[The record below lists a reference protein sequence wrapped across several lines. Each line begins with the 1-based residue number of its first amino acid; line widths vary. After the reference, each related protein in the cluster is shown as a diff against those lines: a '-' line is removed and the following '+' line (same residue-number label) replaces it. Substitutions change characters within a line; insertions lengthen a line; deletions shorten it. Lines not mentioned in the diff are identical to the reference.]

1 MKYPTNSKFKNT
13 PVLDD
18 EDDGDAIPSNIRENY
33 LGYSKRQMPI
43 TSFSFSIDEP
53 ILGPKYY
60 RQVVEELQN
69 LGENDE
75 VQIRINSPGG
85 QLDGL
90 VTLVEAIRMT
100 DADVLAIITGRCHSA
115 ASMLALSCPNVAVT
129 PNANMMIHYVSFGS
143 VGKAADIVGHV
154 QHTTKYA
161 EMIFRRCY
169 RNFLTETEM
178 QEVIAGKEIW
188 LLAEEIEQRLEKRQ
202 ALNIAEMESLSEAQ
216 AKSEVLTAG
225 ELAEEE
231 SIQVPIQRK
240 SRKT

>member
-1 MKYPTNSKFKNT
+1 MKYQSLKNT
-13 PVLDD
+13 TPLLNDDD
-18 EDDGDAIPSNIRENY
+18 EDAIPSNIRENY
-33 LGYSKRQMPI
+33 LGYSKRQMPV

-53 ILGPKYY
+53 IIGPKYY

-169 RNFLTETEM
+169 KNFLTEAEM

-188 LLAEEIEQRLEKRQ
+188 LLADEIEERLAKRLE
-202 ALNIAEMESLSEAQ
+202 LNTAEMEAQ
-216 AKSEVLTAG
+216 AKADVLTAG

-231 SIQVPIQRK
+231 SIQESIQRK